1 MHPKLAA
8 AVRNQLRPSTEIKFS
23 SLPFLWGFVNSI
35 EGQTFQS
42 DSERM
47 DLSVLKRPEAPESP
61 KQQQQQQEQTRPKF
75 SYTIASLLESV
86 KRSNSPSESKV
97 AVEKTEQGE
106 EEDDEEEEEEERVM
120 SEEEQEEG
128 ESDLSVGEEEDEEG
142 VAAHPRL
149 APSHPTPMHPLQVQF
164 HTMPKVNSQ
173 KKYSSPIRAM

>member
-1 MHPKLAA
+1 
-8 AVRNQLRPSTEIKFS
+8 
-23 SLPFLWGFVNSI
+23 
-35 EGQTFQS
+35 
-42 DSERM
+42 M

-61 KQQQQQQEQTRPKF
+61 KQQQEQPEQTRPKF

-106 EEDDEEEEEEERVM
+106 EEEDEEEEEEERVM

-128 ESDLSVGEEEDEEG
+128 ESDLSVGEEEDDEG
-142 VAAHPRL
+142 GPAHPRL

-164 HTMPKVNSQ
+164 HTMQKVNSQ
-173 KKYSSPIRAM
+173 KRIKFSDMSNMSNMNNI

>member
-8 AVRNQLRPSTEIKFS
+8 GVRNQLGPSAEIKFS

-61 KQQQQQQEQTRPKF
+61 KQQQQQEQTRPKF

-86 KRSNSPSESKV
+86 KRSSSPSESKV

-106 EEDDEEEEEEERVM
+106 EDEDEEEEEEERVM

-142 VAAHPRL
+142 MAAHPRL
-149 APSHPTPMHPLQVQF
+149 APSHPTPMHPLQVWPFTQLI
-164 HTMPKVNSQ
+164 Q
-173 KKYSSPIRAM
+173 KTI